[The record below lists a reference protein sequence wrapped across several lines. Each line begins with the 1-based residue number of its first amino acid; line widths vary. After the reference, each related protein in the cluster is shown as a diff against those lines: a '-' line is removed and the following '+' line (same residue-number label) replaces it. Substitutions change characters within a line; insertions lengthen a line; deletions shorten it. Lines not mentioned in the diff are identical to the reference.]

1 MTTPNQRVQ
10 LYGGDY
16 FIENQDVGEIAGG
29 RVVEFPPVA
38 SIGDTVA
45 NTTVQARHVEGFR
58 HRRRKVVVSCSA
70 RTAVSSVNPTV
81 DVFATL
87 PAPTVAPTLAL
98 VAEAG
103 DVANGAHLVAIAFRN
118 AAGKT
123 TLGPTATITVV
134 DKNTAGKILVSGIE
148 CGETGTTH
156 RDVYMSVAAG
166 TEMRLAASIANNDP
180 GQTVTL
186 NVADTALAL
195 AIAQTTGAGLDDLTV
210 GGAYTLAAPAT
221 FEIEITAEGTPD
233 VIQWRKD
240 GGSWTTG
247 VNLTGSAQALSDG
260 VTFTAAATTGHTDG
274 DTWTITAPGLAS
286 SSNATGVTILDDPI
300 ELTGADVALSADC
313 LDGGTPVVYHA
324 PGVLYT
330 VRAVTGASTGAIANL
345 AVSLDLERIPLN
357 A

>member
-29 RVVEFPPVA
+29 RVVEFPLVA
-38 SIGDTVA
+38 SIADTVA
-45 NTTVQARHVEGFR
+45 NTAVQARYVEVFR
-58 HRRRKVVVSCSA
+58 HRRRKVLVSCSSK
-70 RTAVSSVNPTV
+70 TAVSTVNPTV

-87 PAPTVAPTLAL
+87 PAPTIAPTLAL

-103 DVANGAHLVAIAFRN
+103 NVDNGAHLVAIAFRN

-123 TLGPTATITVV
+123 TLGPTATITVTNKTV
-134 DKNTAGKILVSGIE
+134 AGKVLVSNIE

-156 RDVYMSVAAG
+156 RDVYLSAAAG
-166 TEMRLAASIANNDP
+166 TEMRLAASIANNDA

-186 NVADTALAL
+186 NVADAALAL
-195 AIAQTTGAGLDDLTV
+195 AIDQTTGTGLDDLTV
-210 GGAYTLAAPAT
+210 GGAYVLADAAT
-221 FEIEITAEGTPD
+221 FTIEITSAATPD
-233 VIQWRKD
+233 VIRWKKNA
-240 GGSWTTG
+240 GAWTTG

-260 VTFTAAATTGHTDG
+260 VTFTAAATTGHTSG
-274 DTWTITAPGLAS
+274 NIWTITAPGLAS

-313 LDGGTPVVYHA
+313 LDGGIPVVYHA

-330 VRAVTGASTGAIANL
+330 VRAVTGASSGAIANL
-345 AVSLDLERIPLN
+345 QVSLDLERIPLN